1 MAILSLLF
9 HCSLS
14 CLLPPLHSKP
24 ASLPFLKHQSFL
36 IPPSPLAFAALNV
49 WQVPHPSTPN
59 PCSYSQNSLSLSV
72 FKYCHIFWLQ
82 QFISI
87 NISTMLTSQA
97 FIFPLIGLLVSPS
110 NSTLACV
117 FMLIDHHVTEQNST
131 LAEISDNLF
140 PVVSSVPRN
149 PAQHIVHI

>member
-1 MAILSLLF
+1 MAILSSLF

-24 ASLPFLKHQSFL
+24 ASLPVLKHQSFL
-36 IPPSPLAFAALNV
+36 SPPSPLAFAVLNV
-49 WQVPHPSTPN
+49 WQVPSPIHFKPLLIFPK
-59 PCSYSQNSLSLSV
+59 LSLPSV

-87 NISTMLTSQA
+87 NISTMLASQA

-110 NSTLACV
+110 NYTLHV
-117 FMLIDHHVTEQNST
+117 FSCWLIIMLQRKNST
-131 LAEISDNLF
+131 LAEISDNF
-140 PVVSSVPRN
+140 VSCCILG
-149 PAQHIVHI
+149 A